1 MTTGDNNNILRT
13 IPQEKDYPLDP
24 NTIPVPPSSQEPRP
38 LLTLSELIPGKY
50 VSTTARVVY
59 LKTIERQDA
68 LGSKM
73 LFSGILEDSTFK
85 VPFISH
91 RISYPLIRNSV
102 YKFNSAYVHEFSSSD
117 KSLLLVITEHTKIDS
132 KDIEDYREFIWSPK
146 IESIKRPVRN
156 LTLQGLI
163 STIHN
168 NSGLVKRCNKCKSII
183 YDTCPNKCPEENGWG
198 WDLRVSTRLY
208 DGSGSIKMVLTK
220 DIASRVLHMNLGE
233 LILLATVK
241 DSNNIPNRNYS
252 NGQHHQQFQLPSVFT
267 LKIPDSIDI
276 IEAVTENNILSSS
289 YRSSEKLIVT
299 DGRNLVYFPPNEE
312 NEQKFSESIKR
323 TLKVSDAEDK
333 KIIKRLIEKAV
344 DISLRKVTGKRMMQG
359 IYLLEEPISL
369 YRCERAKL
377 YLGFSVRLNIKE
389 KEKEQQDNVAA
400 TATVISTTTAA
411 VIEATPQA
419 YVRESVL
426 DYIKLRRERGASA
439 NAIVRNLLTYRNKVV
454 VAPSGNYGSI
464 VDVIL
469 RKAETQLVSDTD
481 KRNLV
486 EFWKQ
491 IYDIDISADEI
502 PLLKVKMMNSEN
514 TFTYPPSMCFFG
526 SESLLIQADVQKF
539 IENKKSTLK
548 ARMDDVIKK
557 AIITQDLRIGDTK
570 IESEE
575 EQNISHGEQQ
585 PGDIQ
590 SHILQEIRQ
599 KLFGRNVTARG
610 SIMFVHDELWFF
622 PYQLQLS

>member
-1 MTTGDNNNILRT
+1 MSPGDNNILRT

-24 NTIPVPPSSQEPRP
+24 NTIPVPPSSQQPRP
-38 LLTLSELIPGKY
+38 QVTLSELIPGKY

-59 LKTIERQDA
+59 LKTIERHDA

-73 LFSGILEDSTFK
+73 LFSGILEDSSFK

-102 YKFNSAYVHEFSSSD
+102 YKFNSVYVYEFSSSD

-132 KDIEDYREFIWSPK
+132 KNIEDYREFIWSPK

-163 STIHN
+163 TTVHS

-183 YDTCPNKCPEENGWG
+183 YDSCPNKCPQEEGWG
-198 WDLRVSTRLY
+198 WDLRVSSRLY

-220 DIASRVLHMNLGE
+220 DIASKVLRMNLAE
-233 LILLATVK
+233 LILLATTTPQ
-241 DSNNIPNRNYS
+241 SNVPAQSYS
-252 NGQHHQQFQLPSVFT
+252 DGQHHHQFQPPSVFT
-267 LKIPDSIDI
+267 IKVPDIIDI

-312 NEQKFSESIKR
+312 NEQKFSESVKR
-323 TLKVSDAEDK
+323 PLKTFDVEDK
-333 KIIKRLIEKAV
+333 KIIKRLVEKAV
-344 DISLRKVTGKRMMQG
+344 DINIRKATGKRMMQG

-377 YLGFSVRLNIKE
+377 YLGFSVKLNIKE
-389 KEKEQQDNVAA
+389 KEKEQQDNSG
-400 TATVISTTTAA
+400 TVTTTTTTA
-411 VIEATPQA
+411 VIETTPQA

-426 DYIKLRRERGASA
+426 DYIKMRRERGASA

-454 VAPSGNYGSI
+454 VAPSGNYCSI
-464 VDVIL
+464 VDVII
-469 RKAETQLVSDTD
+469 RKAETQLVSDND
-481 KRNLV
+481 KRNLID
-486 EFWKQ
+486 FWKQ
-491 IYDIDISADEI
+491 IYNIDISADEI

-539 IENKKSTLK
+539 IESKKSTLK

-557 AIITQDLRIGDTK
+557 AIVTQDLTIGLA
-570 IESEE
+570 ELEFEE
-575 EQNISHGEQQ
+575 EQNGSQGQRQ

-599 KLFGRNVTARG
+599 KLFGRNVTSRG